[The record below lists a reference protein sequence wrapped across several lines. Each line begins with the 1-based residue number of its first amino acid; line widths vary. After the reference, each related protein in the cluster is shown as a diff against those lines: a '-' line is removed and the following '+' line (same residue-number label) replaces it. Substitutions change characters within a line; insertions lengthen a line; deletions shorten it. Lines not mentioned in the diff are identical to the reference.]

1 MTAHANIPTDD
12 HTDHLKYFA
21 KRIKPYPRAVQGT
34 YRRIKW
40 AMLIAILTIYYC
52 APWLRWDRGASLPDQ
67 AILIDMQSRKAYF
80 FFIDI
85 WPQDIY
91 LLTGILVFAALG
103 LFFITSILGRVW
115 CAYACPQTVWT
126 DLFMLIERRIEGDGP
141 KRRKRD
147 EGPLTMDKALRKTA
161 KHTAWLLIAVATG
174 GAWIFYFSDAPTAL
188 PAVLTGQAGSTTY
201 FFIGLFTATTY
212 LLGGWAREQVCTYMC
227 PWPRF
232 QAAMLDEDTL
242 TVSYEDWRGEPRT
255 RHAKRALAAG
265 DPVGDCVDCGLCVEV
280 CPTGIDIRDGIQLEC
295 INCGLCVDACN
306 GVMAKLNRPQYLIRH
321 DTERNRDRLRD
332 GIARTW
338 NIIRPRTVVYA
349 MLLFVVGTLLIAG
362 LVTRAPVAL
371 DILADRAP
379 LYVTLSDGTIR
390 NGYTL
395 KVMNKAHDA
404 RRFSITLSGLVD
416 GKVTGLTEINADPDK
431 VTTIHTHVV
440 AAPAGPAAQQF
451 TLRLTDLD
459 SGTIVEE
466 PAVFR
471 RPTH

>member
-1 MTAHANIPTDD
+1 MTAQLETGLDENH
-12 HTDHLKYFA
+12 HLKYFE
-21 KRIKPYPRAVQGT
+21 KRKKPYPRAVQGT
-34 YRRIKW
+34 FRRIKW
-40 AMLIAILTIYYC
+40 AMLIITLTIYYT
-52 APWLRWDRGASLPDQ
+52 APWLRWDRGENLPDQ
-67 AILIDMQSRKAYF
+67 AILIDMAHRKAYF

-91 LLTGILVFAALG
+91 LLTGLLVFAALG
-103 LFFITSILGRVW
+103 LFFVTSLVGRVW

-147 EGPLTMDKALRKTA
+147 EGPFTFDKAFRKIA
-161 KHTAWLLIAVATG
+161 KHSVWLLIAVATG
-174 GAWIFYFSDAPTAL
+174 GAWIFYFADAPTAL
-188 PAVLTGQAGSTTY
+188 PAILTGQAGSGTY
-201 FFIGLFTATTY
+201 FTIGMFTTTTY

-265 DPVGDCVDCGLCVEV
+265 EPVGDCVDCNLCVEV

-306 GVMAKLNRPQYLIRH
+306 GVMAKLDRPNYLIRH
-321 DTERNRDRLRD
+321 DTERNRTLLRD

-338 NIIRPRTVVYA
+338 KILRPRTVIYA
-349 MLLFVVGTLLIAG
+349 MLLFVTGSLLLAG
-362 LVTRAPVAL
+362 LVTRAPVAF

-395 KVMNKAHDA
+395 KLMNKAHEEK
-404 RRFSITLSGLVD
+404 RFSLEVSGLYE
-416 GKVTGLTEINADPDK
+416 GKVSGLIEINAQADK
-431 VTTIHTHVV
+431 VTTIHTHVI
-440 AAPAGPAAQQF
+440 AAAVGPPAQQF
-451 TLRLTDLD
+451 TMRLTDLD
-459 SGTIVEE
+459 SGKIVEE

-471 RPTH
+471 RPAR

>member
-1 MTAHANIPTDD
+1 MTAQLETGLDED
-12 HTDHLKYFA
+12 HHLKYFE
-21 KRIKPYPRAVQGT
+21 KRKKPYPRAVQGT
-34 YRRIKW
+34 FRRIKW
-40 AMLIAILTIYYC
+40 AMLIITLTIYYT
-52 APWLRWDRGASLPDQ
+52 APWLRWDRGDHLPDQ
-67 AILIDMQSRKAYF
+67 AILIDMGARKAYF

-91 LLTGILVFAALG
+91 LLTGLLVFAALA
-103 LFFITSILGRVW
+103 LFFVTSLIGRVW

-141 KRRKRD
+141 RRRKRD
-147 EGPLTMDKALRKTA
+147 EGPLSVDKILRKIA
-161 KHTAWLLIAVATG
+161 KHSVWLLIAISTG
-174 GAWIFYFSDAPTAL
+174 GAWIFYFADAPTAL
-188 PAVLTGQAGSTTY
+188 PAIVMGEASSGTYVTIGMFTT
-201 FFIGLFTATTY
+201 TTY

-265 DPVGDCVDCGLCVEV
+265 DPVGDCVDCNLCVEV

-306 GVMAKLNRPQYLIRH
+306 GVMQKLDRPNYLIRH
-321 DTERNRDRLRD
+321 DTDRNRGLLRD

-338 NIIRPRTVVYA
+338 KILRPRTVIYA
-349 MLLFVVGTLLIAG
+349 LLLFITGCLLLAG
-362 LVTRAPVAL
+362 LITRAPVAL

-379 LYVTLSDGTIR
+379 LYVTLSDGAIR

-395 KVMNKAHDA
+395 KVMNKAHDEK
-404 RRFSITLSGLVD
+404 RFSLEVSGLYN
-416 GKVTGLTEINADPDK
+416 GKVSDLIEINADPDK
-431 VTTIHTHVV
+431 VTTIHTHVI
-440 AAPAGPAAQQF
+440 AAPVGPPAQQF
-451 TLRLTDLD
+451 IMRLIDLD
-459 SGTIVEE
+459 SGKIVEE

-471 RPTH
+471 RPAK